1 MQIWG
6 MFIEL
11 IKQYALKSMA
21 GLTGLRLWVAK
32 LILNAV
38 IKSLNKLGV
47 LIEQKIKAEKAL
59 KEYED
64 RLKNPELTEEERR
77 DADKDFLK

>member
-38 IKSLNKLGV
+38 VKSLNKLGV

-64 RLKNPELTEEERR
+64 KLKKPELTEEERR
-77 DADKDFLK
+77 DADKEFLK